1 MHVIRQLAAL
11 LLVSLCLSGCGEMI
25 DRLEDVVEGRKHRA
39 NTETDNGRLAERS
52 DESFPGSTASNKE
65 GAPAK
70 FDEAAFETL
79 AERFKAAHEAK
90 DVEAIRTLV
99 YAGSPPVEDSY
110 FDMTRG
116 DFGSPIKRIYFQEA
130 GHTDNQP
137 TERDGVPYKPV
148 LPVVGHIVIEF
159 PQGGGPEFVIAG
171 ERVHRTSTSYPIGYK
186 DGTYY
191 ICYRVPAQ

>member
-1 MHVIRQLAAL
+1 MREIRQIAAL
-11 LLVSLCLSGCGEMI
+11 LLVSLCLAGCGEMI

-39 NTETDNGRLAERS
+39 NTETDSSRLAEQS
-52 DESFPGSTASNKE
+52 EETFPGSTASQQE
-65 GAPAK
+65 SAPAR

-79 AERFKAAHEAK
+79 AERFKAAHEAR
-90 DVEAIRTLV
+90 DVEAIRALA
-99 YAGSPPVEDSY
+99 YAGSPPIDDSY

-116 DFGSPIKRIYFQEA
+116 DFGSPIKRIYFKEA
-130 GHTDNQP
+130 GARDNEPTD
-137 TERDGVPYKPV
+137 RDGVPYKPV

-159 PQGGGPEFVIAG
+159 APGGGPEYVIAG
-171 ERVHRTSTSYPIGYK
+171 QRVHRTSTSYPIGYK